1 MNLYCFC
8 MNTYDLLLQ
17 NATEI
22 EALIG
27 YRFNDPALLAL
38 AFVHRSY
45 INEHK
50 DITTHNERLE
60 FLGDSVLGLLVA
72 SFLYKNFPER
82 PEGELSSLRS
92 HLVDSHTCMNFVL
105 KLGVHPYLLLGKGE
119 KLSDGRGR
127 ESILGD
133 LFEAIIGAVYLDGGL
148 DAAHAFFF
156 KNFSHEIDA
165 IIDKPL
171 NNWKALFQ
179 DYCQR
184 TFQQTP
190 TYVVLSE
197 EGPDHSKIFT
207 VSVTINGEEMG
218 QGLGG
223 SKKDAQQAAAENAI
237 HRMSGHFPNPPKE

>member
-1 MNLYCFC
+1 MRILPR
-8 MNTYDLLLQ
+8 MNTFDHLLQ
-17 NATEI
+17 SSPEI
-22 EALIG
+22 EAHIG

-50 DITTHNERLE
+50 DISTHNERLE

-72 SFLYKNFPER
+72 SFLYQNFPDR

-105 KLGVHPYLLLGKGE
+105 KLGVHQFLLLGKGE

-148 DAAHAFFF
+148 DAAYTFLF
-156 KNFSHEIDA
+156 KNFSTDINA
-165 IIDKPL
+165 IIEKPL

-184 TFQQTP
+184 NFQQTP
-190 TYVVLSE
+190 VYVVLSE
-197 EGPDHSKIFT
+197 EGPDHNKIFT
-207 VSVTINGEEMG
+207 VSVTIHDEEMG

-223 SKKDAQQAAAENAI
+223 SKKDAQQSAAENAI
-237 HRMSGHFPNPPKE
+237 HRLKLPKE